1 MLVECVNRRLDVR
14 RYNYAPLIK
23 LKLNPINDC
32 VHMTFVKDIRKGL
45 DLAMSIPK
53 ALNLRQLIAVAEAV
67 HHRRI
72 THFLIEM
79 CTSLWKKRP
88 EFERA
93 THK

>member
-1 MLVECVNRRLDVR
+1 
-14 RYNYAPLIK
+14 
-23 LKLNPINDC
+23 
-32 VHMTFVKDIRKGL
+32 
-45 DLAMSIPK
+45 MSIPK